1 MEIIAFIIACLAVI
15 IGTLSAFI
23 VDRKIGQ
30 IVFLFA
36 VVLAGV
42 CVYIMYNVASAIA
55 WNQ

>member
-1 MEIIAFIIACLAVI
+1 MEVLAFVIACLAVI

-23 VDRKIGQ
+23 VDRKAGQ